1 MHDST
6 VERIS
11 TRAVHAA
18 QHVGTHP
25 ERTSL
30 FVAITLCGGGLLMRQ
45 TLARDAL
52 R

>member
-1 MHDST
+1 MQQST

-11 TRAVHAA
+11 TPAARAAR
-18 QHVGTHP
+18 P
-25 ERTSL
+25 EWTSL

-45 TLARDAL
+45 TLSRDSQ